1 MMTEC
6 KDEFYYI
13 TVNNEKYS
21 HPKIHIKNK
30 DGIIKGGYLFKD
42 QF

>member
-6 KDEFYYI
+6 RDEFYYI

-21 HPKIHIKNK
+21 HPKIDIKNK
-30 DGIIKGGYLFKD
+30 LEPDIIA
-42 QF
+42 